1 MCWSAIRCCRASCR
15 AAGGDTSWVA
25 GGRPTVTTWKDGG
38 QRWPLQRGKPL
49 PSSILSCFMSLFE
62 LHGGRVGWTASPLPS
77 PSTLSLSPTY
87 LFLSLIFCPYNADG
101 RGEGLAAQPP
111 RYVLPMPR
119 RCCIPLSLQCRL
131 PTHPTAPDPTRS
143 TGSMHH
149 AEDRPILTST
159 PSARLHDSASISNI
173 SRSLILSHILDVFMS
188 PGFYF
193 LEGLKSTFLL

>member
-38 QRWPLQRGKPL
+38 QRWPLQR
-49 PSSILSCFMSLFE
+49 
-62 LHGGRVGWTASPLPS
+62 
-77 PSTLSLSPTY
+77 
-87 LFLSLIFCPYNADG
+87 DG